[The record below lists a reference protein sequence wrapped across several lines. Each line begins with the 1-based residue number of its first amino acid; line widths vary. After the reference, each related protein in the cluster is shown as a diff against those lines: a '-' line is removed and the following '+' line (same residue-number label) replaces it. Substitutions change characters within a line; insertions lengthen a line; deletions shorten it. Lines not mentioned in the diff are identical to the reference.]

1 MPSETEAAVEKII
14 ALARDKRRE
23 RKAESTT
30 QERAESPRPLM
41 REMPPPDPF
50 PIQAL
55 GGILANAAIGI
66 QDRTRAPIAICGQS
80 VMAAATLVT
89 QAHADVRLPTG
100 QLRPLSNFFATVAV
114 TGERKTAAD
123 AEAIWPIRKREEA
136 LREQYGPARQEYE
149 NAKEAWECAR
159 AHATKAG
166 KGNAS
171 TIKVALAQLGPPPNE
186 PLLPFLAVTEP
197 TIEGL
202 VKVFAKGW
210 PSLGVFSDE
219 GGMFIGGHAMKED
232 ARLRT
237 ATTLSKLW
245 DGNPIDRIRSGESAQ
260 VLPGRRLA
268 MHLMAQPN
276 VAALLLG
283 DGMLAEQG
291 LLSRMLATAPETA
304 IGTRMWRA
312 AADESN
318 TAVKI
323 YGKRLLDILELRLT
337 LVAGKQNELA
347 PRELRL
353 SAEAHQQWI
362 AFHDHVEH
370 DLKEDGP
377 LWAIRG
383 LGNKIPEIV
392 VRLSGALTLIE
403 NATAQEI
410 AADALEQ
417 GIALAEHYMAEALRL
432 FEATQADAELVRA
445 QALARWLT
453 VQWDHAVVGLPDI
466 YRLGPNSVRDLKTA
480 RRLVGVLESHGHL
493 SRIEGGAQVGENYR
507 REAWEIAGRKA
518 RE

>member
-1 MPSETEAAVEKII
+1 MANIVDSREI
-14 ALARDKRRE
+14 LARI
-23 RKAESTT
+23 
-30 QERAESPRPLM
+30 RAERTKQEPVRPLM

-50 PIQAL
+50 PIEAL
-55 GGILANAAIGI
+55 GGILANAALGI
-66 QDRTRAPIAICGQS
+66 QDRSRAPIAICGQS
-80 VMAAATLVT
+80 VMAAATLAT
-89 QAHADVRLPTG
+89 QAHADVHLPTG
-100 QLRPLSNFFATVAV
+100 KVRPLSNFFATVAV

-123 AEAIWPIRKREEA
+123 AEAIWPIRNREEV
-136 LREQYGPARQEYE
+136 LREKYGPARQEYE

-159 AHATKAG
+159 NHAMKAG
-166 KGNAS
+166 KGNAAA
-171 TIKVALAQLGPPPNE
+171 IKAALAQLGPPPNE

-245 DGNPIDRIRSGESAQ
+245 DGNAIDRVRSGEGAQ

-291 LLSRMLATAPETA
+291 LLSRMLATAPESA
-304 IGTRMWRA
+304 IGTRMWRPA
-312 AADESN
+312 SDDSDK
-318 TAVKI
+318 AVKA
-323 YGKRLLDILELRLT
+323 YGKRLLDILELPLP
-337 LVAGKQNELA
+337 LAVGKQNELA
-347 PRELRL
+347 PRELKL

-370 DLKEDGP
+370 DLREDGP

-392 VRLSGALTLIE
+392 VRLSGVLTLIE

-410 AADALEQ
+410 AADVLEQ
-417 GIALAEHYMAEALRL
+417 GIALAEHYMAEAMRL

-445 QALARWLT
+445 QALSRWLLT
-453 VQWDHAVVGLPDI
+453 QWDHAVVGLPDI
-466 YRLGPNSVRDLKTA
+466 YRLGPNSVRDMKTA

-493 SRIEGGAQVGENYR
+493 NRIEGGAQVGENFR
-507 REAWEIAGRKA
+507 REAWEIARGRT